1 MNQYWSLLQAVL
13 VRCVTTT
20 GSYHVPLLVARVTSS
35 GSFSL
40 PYGITHT
47 PRYRLGIKSPTASH
61 LGDVLWGFKCI
72 GSRELT
78 RASSDAGY
86 ASRGS

>member
-1 MNQYWSLLQAVL
+1 MDQYWSALRAVL

-40 PYGITHT
+40 PYGTAHT

-61 LGDVLWGFKCI
+61 LGDILWGFKYI
-72 GSRELT
+72 GERRLT

-86 ASRGS
+86 APRGS